1 MENKKS
7 ILITGCSSGIGL
19 DTAIA
24 LYKRGWDV
32 YATCKKAKD
41 SAVLRKKGLKS
52 FSLDL
57 LNSSSITRAINK
69 VERECGGKLDALF
82 NNGAFAIPG
91 AIEDIPRDGLR
102 EIFEV
107 NVFGQL
113 ELLRKCLPLMRA
125 NNGGTVINCSSVLGF
140 TAIPFRGAYI
150 GTKFALEGITDTIRR
165 ENIDQNIRYVLIEP
179 GPINTQIRFN
189 SQKHYEKWIDKDN
202 SAYKEIYERDLEKR
216 LYKSKVEDFFELEPY
231 AVTKKVIKALE
242 SKNPKARYYVTL
254 PTFFSAIINR
264 VFGSRLIDLILKYRP
279 DSK

>member
-24 LYKRGWDV
+24 LHKKGWEV

-125 NNGGTVINCSSVLGF
+125 NNV
-140 TAIPFRGAYI
+140 A
-150 GTKFALEGITDTIRR
+150 
-165 ENIDQNIRYVLIEP
+165 Q
-179 GPINTQIRFN
+179 
-189 SQKHYEKWIDKDN
+189 
-202 SAYKEIYERDLEKR
+202 
-216 LYKSKVEDFFELEPY
+216 
-231 AVTKKVIKALE
+231 
-242 SKNPKARYYVTL
+242 
-254 PTFFSAIINR
+254 
-264 VFGSRLIDLILKYRP
+264 
-279 DSK
+279 